1 MAGERP
7 DDELARTATVP
18 GGASGGASAPDVE
31 AALGAGSTLG
41 RYRIERSIGEGGM
54 GVVHA
59 AFDPDLE
66 RRIALKVLR
75 KAEGTGD
82 EARQRLL
89 REARAMARLTHPNVV
104 TVHEV
109 GTASGRDYVAME
121 LVDGESLAEWMRDGR
136 SREEIVAA
144 FTAAGRGLA
153 AAHAA
158 GLVHRDFK
166 PHNVLRRGDGRIVVT
181 DFGLARRAEGPRTS
195 DLGPREELEADARGP
210 KLEALTLTGSVL
222 GTPAYM
228 APEQW
233 TGGTI
238 GAAADQ
244 FAFCVALWEALTGE
258 RPFRGDTL
266 DTLKAEVARGPAS
279 LDASKVPRRL
289 RAVLRRGL
297 EPDPAKRWPSMDAL
311 LAALARG
318 ERRPKLALA
327 AVGSLVVAVA
337 ALYVALGRTGPASG
351 DCAAPVLDPAGVW
364 SSARAAALAANDQAP
379 AARAIAQDFARWTDT
394 RARVCRADPSARP
407 ARLACL
413 DGVLAG
419 EDALARELATLRGAP
434 HADVGALL
442 VDPAACEAPRAPRLV
457 AATSPERLAAIDA
470 FLVSGVAETP
480 LASAQSDAL
489 VTRTAPDPCAAA
501 LAHIVAS
508 SARHTTVER
517 TRDLAEADGA
527 AQRCGDD
534 RLIAQAALAIA
545 HAALDMNEPDL
556 TPKLER
562 ADAAAEA
569 VMQPDLRAAFDE
581 LRAMLA
587 ERADHIDDALSRY
600 ETARDGYAARGRTRE
615 ALRISLR
622 VEELREIRG
631 RADELAAVA
640 GHLAAWRAEAVA
652 ALGSDDPIVRD
663 LDSAAASWQLSNG
676 DVAGAHARFL
686 ALAHQLP
693 LDHPVHASG
702 RVVDEHGAPVA
713 GARVVAAPELTADE
727 LGILPDPAQRTT
739 TSRADGTFELPQ
751 VALSG
756 LVVAELGDRRSQPQ
770 RASEGLVLALAPTSR
785 VEGRV
790 DLRGAA
796 PTNVTIAIRDPAQ
809 TMGELTVIAP
819 VHADGTFAAAGV
831 PRGKLIVHAQLNRV
845 RAALLSGTPVTVTDP
860 VVRGVA
866 LAVPTSS
873 RVVHVVVRSTVG
885 IALKR
890 AEVIVMPGDIRSSN
904 VAELQRTIQGFEQRS
919 ALRIEGEHAPASVLA
934 VAKPGD
940 VYATVSDAPE
950 GRASACAIG
959 MPSEVTDPDLDQ
971 KIPTHLD
978 KIEVRCVPLDER
990 AEVVLVEV
998 PPWPRFD

>member
-1 MAGERP
+1 MAGAKGE
-7 DDELARTATVP
+7 DELARTATAP
-18 GGASGGASAPDVE
+18 GSPEGSVAP
-31 AALGAGSTLG
+31 ALDLGSTLG
-41 RYRIERSIGEGGM
+41 RYRLERSLGGGAM

-66 RRIALKVLR
+66 RRVALKVLR
-75 KAEGTGD
+75 VSDGSE

-89 REARAMARLTHPNVV
+89 REARALARLAHPNVV

-109 GTASGRDYVAME
+109 GTAGGRDYVAME
-121 LVDGESLAEWMRDGR
+121 LVEGESLADWLRGGPR
-136 SREEIVAA
+136 TREEIVAA
-144 FTAAGRGLA
+144 FVAAGRGLA

-181 DFGLARRAEGPRTS
+181 DFGLARYS
-195 DLGPREELEADARGP
+195 DAAQPASWKPQADGSMKPAV
-210 KLEALTLTGSVL
+210 LTQTGSLL

-233 TGGTI
+233 SGGTI

-244 FAFCVALWEALTGE
+244 FAFCVALWEALAGE

-266 DTLKAEVARGPAS
+266 DALKAEVARGPAS
-279 LDASKVPRRL
+279 LDVSKLPRRL
-289 RAVLRRGL
+289 RSVLRRGL
-297 EPDPAKRWPSMDAL
+297 EPDPAERWPSMNAL
-311 LAALARG
+311 LAALVRG

-327 AVGSLVVAVA
+327 AVGTMVVTAG
-337 ALYVALGRTGPASG
+337 ALFVALGRSG
-351 DCAAPVLDPAGVW
+351 GVGGECAAPVLDPAAVW
-364 SSARAAALAANDQAP
+364 SSPRAATLAANGQAP
-379 AARAIAQDFARWTDT
+379 GARALALDLARWTDT
-394 RARVCRADPSARP
+394 RARVCRADAAARP

-413 DGVLAG
+413 DGVLAQD
-419 EDALARELATLRGAP
+419 DALARELASVQGAP
-434 HADVGALL
+434 HADAGALL

-457 AATSPERLAAIDA
+457 SAMSPERLAAIDA
-470 FLVSGVAETP
+470 FLVNGVAPVP
-480 LASAQSDAL
+480 LAGAQADAL
-489 VTRTAPDPCAAA
+489 VARTASDPCAAA
-501 LAHIVAS
+501 LARIIAS
-508 SARHTTVER
+508 TARHTTIER

-534 RLIAQAALAIA
+534 RLIAQAALASA
-545 HAALDMNEPDL
+545 RAALDMNEPDL

-587 ERADHIDDALSRY
+587 ERADHLDDALTRY
-600 ETARDGYAARGRTRE
+600 EAARDGFAARGRTRE
-615 ALRISLR
+615 ALRASMR
-622 VEELREIRG
+622 VEELREVRG
-631 RADELAAVA
+631 RADELVAVA

-652 ALGSDDPIVRD
+652 ALGADDPVVRE
-663 LDSAAASWQLSNG
+663 LDTAAAWWQFSNG

-686 ALAHQLP
+686 ANARQLP
-693 LDHPVHASG
+693 LDHAVHASG
-702 RVVDEHGAPVA
+702 RVVDDHGAPVA
-713 GARVVAAPELTADE
+713 GATVVAAHDVTADE
-727 LGILPDPAQRTT
+727 LGILPDPAQRAT
-739 TSRADGTFELPQ
+739 TSRADGTFDLPEA
-751 VALSG
+751 VSSG
-756 LVVAELGDRRSQPQ
+756 IVVAELGDRRSPPQ
-770 RASEGLVLALAPTSR
+770 HTGEGLVLALAATSR

-796 PTNVTIAIRDPAQ
+796 RTNVTVAIRDPSQAI
-809 TMGELTVIAP
+809 GELTVIAP
-819 VHADGTFAAAGV
+819 VHADGTFATAGV
-831 PRGKLIVHAQLNRV
+831 PRGKLIVHVQLSRV

-860 VVRGVA
+860 VVTGLA
-866 LAVPTSS
+866 LAVPSSS

-959 MPSEVTDPDLDQ
+959 MPGEVTDPDLDQ
-971 KIPTHLD
+971 KIPMHLD
-978 KIEVRCVPLDER
+978 KIEVRCVPLDEH
-990 AEVVLVEV
+990 AQVVLVEV
-998 PPWPRFD
+998 PPWPRLD